1 MNLKNL
7 KSIFIMMT
15 VLLSSVCA
23 IAADSKSESSY
34 STGSARL
41 TYVGKGSVKKRMP
54 SKYVMEAIYS
64 DGMLTLLSETYEGEF
79 SLSFE
84 NCESGES
91 YEVLSIVVGESVL
104 LDLDCGE
111 YEVNAW
117 SEDGTM
123 LSGILEVI

>member
-34 STGSARL
+34 NTGSARL